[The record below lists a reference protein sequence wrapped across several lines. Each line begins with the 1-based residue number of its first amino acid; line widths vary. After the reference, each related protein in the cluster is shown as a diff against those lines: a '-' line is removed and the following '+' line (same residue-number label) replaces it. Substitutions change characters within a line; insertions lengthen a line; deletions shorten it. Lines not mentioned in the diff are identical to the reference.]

1 MAIISTNDAAES
13 YEKAYRLGKKEGE
26 PIAVLDDILKEK
38 HISSPREI
46 PLGLVQIPMS
56 QIAGTKSEGRSAAM
70 SKSFYPLLD
79 SKSEFASKWI
89 SLCRAHLSE
98 GIRDPIKAY
107 EFMNRFYVQ
116 EGNKRVSV
124 LKYFDA
130 VSVPGYVT
138 RIVPPWSEDKD
149 VRIYYAFMDFY
160 RLSSINYIWFSKEES
175 FSKLQQLVGKRPD
188 EIWTKDDQMDFNSI
202 YTRFCAEY
210 DNIVGKKLSITP
222 GDAFLFFIGIYGYR
236 SLNDMTTSELKEKLA
251 KAQEEFYLLMSDDS
265 LQLQMEPEENS
276 RKKNLLARLIPV
288 STPRIKVAFLQE
300 RSAETSTW
308 AYAHEL
314 GRMHL
319 EETFSDQV
327 STASYEN
334 VTPDNADDILQK
346 AIEDGNNLI
355 FTTSPPLLKAS
366 LKAAIE
372 HSEVKILNCS
382 LNTSHRHIRTY
393 YARMYEAKFLMG
405 AIAGAISE
413 NGKIGYIA
421 DYPIFGMTASINAFA
436 LGAKMVNPRARVYLE
451 WSTLKDHDPYETLR
465 QKGVTVISGLDMAL
479 PGQSRQF
486 GLYET
491 TGDMPRS
498 LAMPVWHWGKFYE
511 QMIRNIMDGSWKYD
525 DASDETKG
533 LNYWWGMSAGIVD
546 VICSHHL
553 PIGTIRLID
562 MLRSTICQDD
572 FNPFSGVLYS
582 QEGIVQTDPDR
593 ALSPEEIIEM
603 DWLAENVEGRIPDPQ
618 ELVESA
624 KPVVDVQGLET
635 AGAAP
640 HEVGID

>member
-1 MAIISTNDAAES
+1 
-13 YEKAYRLGKKEGE
+13 
-26 PIAVLDDILKEK
+26 
-38 HISSPREI
+38 
-46 PLGLVQIPMS
+46 
-56 QIAGTKSEGRSAAM
+56 
-70 SKSFYPLLD
+70 
-79 SKSEFASKWI
+79 
-89 SLCRAHLSE
+89 
-98 GIRDPIKAY
+98 
-107 EFMNRFYVQ
+107 
-116 EGNKRVSV
+116 
-124 LKYFDA
+124 
-130 VSVPGYVT
+130 
-138 RIVPPWSEDKD
+138 
-149 VRIYYAFMDFY
+149 
-160 RLSSINYIWFSKEES
+160 
-175 FSKLQQLVGKRPD
+175 
-188 EIWTKDDQMDFNSI
+188 
-202 YTRFCAEY
+202 
-210 DNIVGKKLSITP
+210 
-222 GDAFLFFIGIYGYR
+222 
-236 SLNDMTTSELKEKLA
+236 
-251 KAQEEFYLLMSDDS
+251 
-265 LQLQMEPEENS
+265 
-276 RKKNLLARLIPV
+276 
-288 STPRIKVAFLQE
+288 
-300 RSAETSTW
+300 
-308 AYAHEL
+308 
-314 GRMHL
+314 
-319 EETFSDQV
+319 
-327 STASYEN
+327 
-334 VTPDNADDILQK
+334 
-346 AIEDGNNLI
+346 
-355 FTTSPPLLKAS
+355 
-366 LKAAIE
+366 
-372 HSEVKILNCS
+372 
-382 LNTSHRHIRTY
+382 
-393 YARMYEAKFLMG
+393 MYEAKFLMG

-491 TGDMPRS
+491 AGDMPRS